1 MADLKQ
7 LYRELVSLEIELW
20 NGIERRLRAEYD
32 LPLTSFEVL
41 HLLSRRPGPRIQDI
55 AEEFSITVGG
65 TSKVVDRLEAAG
77 LCARRANPN
86 DRRSSVVELTT
97 EGRKLVA
104 GALTV
109 FEEELELRIGS
120 VIPAQAVREVTA
132 VLGTLRAAGRA
143 LDAERKTA
151 GQLPGPGARPATPPA
166 QPAARAATAA
176 Q

>member
-1 MADLKQ
+1 MADTDLKL

-20 NGIERRLRAEYD
+20 DGIEGRLRAEYD

-41 HLLSRRPGPRIQDI
+41 HLLLRPGRRIQDI

-65 TSKVVDRLEAAG
+65 TSKVVDRLESAG

-86 DRRSSVVELTT
+86 DRRSSIVELMP
-97 EGRKLVA
+97 EGRKLVD
-104 GALTV
+104 GALKV

-120 VIPAQAVREVTA
+120 VIPEQSVREVTA
-132 VLGTLRAAGRA
+132 VLSTLRAAGRA

-151 GQLPGPGARPATPPA
+151 A
-166 QPAARAATAA
+166 QTSVRAARAPRQPGRPAP
-176 Q
+176 

>member
-1 MADLKQ
+1 MADLKR

-20 NGIERRLRAEYD
+20 SGIEERLRAEYD

-41 HLLSRRPGPRIQDI
+41 HLLLRRPGRRIQDI

-86 DRRSSVVELTT
+86 DRRSSIVELTPQ
-97 EGRKLVA
+97 GRKLA
-104 GALTV
+104 DGALKV
-109 FEEELELRIGS
+109 FEDELELRIGS
-120 VIPAQAVREVTA
+120 VIPERSVREMTE

-143 LDAERKTA
+143 LEAERKAA
-151 GQLPGPGARPATPPA
+151 GQRPVAGVRAPKQPGRPAS
-166 QPAARAATAA
+166 
-176 Q
+176 

>member
-1 MADLKQ
+1 MADLKR

-20 NGIERRLRAEYD
+20 NGIEGRLRSQFD

-41 HLLSRRPGPRIQDI
+41 HLLSRRPGSRIQDI

-86 DRRSSVVELTT
+86 DRRSSLVELTPA
-97 EGRKLVA
+97 GRKLVD
-104 GALTV
+104 GALKV

-120 VIPAQAVREVTA
+120 VISEQSVREMTA
-132 VLGTLRAAGRA
+132 ALGTLRAAGRV
-143 LDAERKTA
+143 LDAERRAA
-151 GQLPGPGARPATPPA
+151 GQTPAPGVRAPKQPGRPAS
-166 QPAARAATAA
+166 
-176 Q
+176 